1 LPLRTKLGMILGV
14 GVDIAKNK
22 RFASWLRNE
31 KKILR
36 FFHKKEIDFSKITVQ
51 MLASRFAAKEAF
63 VKALGIGFH
72 NIELK
77 SIAVLK
83 NAKGQPYF
91 YLEGEAKKAF
101 ERLGGEKVHLSLSH
115 EKEYAIAFVVIE
127 ARGIENSLE
136 EGWNEK

>member
-1 LPLRTKLGMILGV
+1 MILGV

-22 RFASWLRNE
+22 RFTSWLINE

-63 VKALGIGFH
+63 VKALGTGFH

-91 YLEGEAKKAF
+91 YLEGEEKKAF
-101 ERLGGEKVHLSLSH
+101 ERLGG
-115 EKEYAIAFVVIE
+115 
-127 ARGIENSLE
+127 
-136 EGWNEK
+136 